1 MAELIARP
9 PARGSGCTAEWPCM
23 QNSAPQKSRS
33 RTVRSFAGEK
43 LPRRDE
49 IHLSVRRNSQFEKE
63 NSQLFVFPF
72 LAKPP
77 DRMAFIPTT
86 NRQRSRFWENSQ
98 LFAKNCEFGALRPK
112 QLTAC

>member
-1 MAELIARP
+1 
-9 PARGSGCTAEWPCM
+9 M

-86 NRQRSRFWENSQ
+86 TRQRSRLGKFPVICEELRIWRTPPQTVDGMLPAES
-98 LFAKNCEFGALRPK
+98 FVAKIGIK
-112 QLTAC
+112 GQD